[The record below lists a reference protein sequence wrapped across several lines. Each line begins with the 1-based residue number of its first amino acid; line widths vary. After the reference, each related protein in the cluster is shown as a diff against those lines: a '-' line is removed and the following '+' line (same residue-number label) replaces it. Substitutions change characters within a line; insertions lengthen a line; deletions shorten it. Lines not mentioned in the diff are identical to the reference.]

1 MPGTKAVDSGPPVRL
16 AFREICRSETPK
28 RFPVPLGHSLRGVE
42 LRDLN
47 RKALGVHQETEK
59 ESTRRSS
66 GTSKGK
72 HSAFVRIRSRKRK
85 VLRRLQEQQRNGLG
99 FQEEQRNGRVLQ
111 EQQRKP

>member
-1 MPGTKAVDSGPPVRL
+1 MPGSKDVDNGPPVRL

-28 RFPVPLGHSLRGVE
+28 RFPVPLGHSLVGVE

-47 RKALGVHQETEK
+47 RKVLGVHHEPKK
-59 ESTRRSS
+59 ESTRRPS

-72 HSAFVRIRSRKRK
+72 YSAFVRIRNRKK
-85 VLRRLQEQQRNGLG
+85 KILRRLQEQQRNGLG